1 MSRIVGL
8 TIAAVL
14 LAASLFAQ
22 APNPSSSP
30 LEGAWR
36 VAEVVVT
43 GANASTNSNPQPSL
57 YIFTKRHYSILS
69 VNSTQPRP
77 KFEPLKTPGKP
88 TDAEKIARYQQWNPF
103 TANSGTYEIKGTL
116 VTTRPL
122 VAKNETVM
130 SGSGDTWEFK
140 IEGDTLWLLDYET
153 SMRLVRVE

>member
-36 VAEVVVT
+36 VAEVVVI
-43 GANASTNSNPQPSL
+43 GATASTNSNPQPSL